1 MREMPIEYR
10 HIKDEDVGEVAKLQA
25 IAFYGQPREED
36 TELMRKNFQPEWTVA
51 AFDDG
56 KPVASVR
63 TLPGMRL
70 MHGTKTPFGLV
81 SPVTC
86 YAAYRR
92 QGHVAKLLRQSLEL
106 MKERGQ
112 PISGLYTPHD
122 ALYRRYGWERAEE
135 KRTLNFD
142 PGRIEFR
149 TPAPTGK
156 TRPATIE
163 DWKTLDAIYRQHV
176 DPLNGAL
183 SRVEN
188 WWRFFVLIDF
198 ESKGKRVRD
207 IVVWVD
213 ESGEDRGY
221 MVYQNRP
228 TGQRDHGEPQQ
239 EIFVRDF
246 VALDAGA
253 YRGLWQHILT
263 HDLASNV
270 VYESHPDDPF
280 VDLCED
286 PFEVTAKRGEGP
298 MIRIVDIAT
307 ALASRP
313 YSGGGSASFTMRIS
327 DDSAPWNEGV
337 WRVEAGEGGM
347 RAKKTDEEPDVELTT
362 NFLAPLYTGFR
373 TAETLAA
380 AGMITA
386 NRTEALAE
394 ITNAF
399 AVGDAPFTQDYY

>member
-1 MREMPIEYR
+1 MSIEYR
-10 HIKDEDVGEVAKLQA
+10 HIKDSEFDALASLETV
-25 IAFYGQPREED
+25 AFYGRSNPED
-36 TELMRKNFQPEWTVA
+36 GKYLRKVTKPEWTLA
-51 AFDDG
+51 AFDEG

-63 TLPGMRL
+63 SIPSARL
-70 MHGTKTPFGLV
+70 MHGTQTPFALI

-86 YAAYRR
+86 QAAYRR
-92 QGHVAKLLRQSLEL
+92 QGHVAELLRQSLEL

-135 KRTLNFD
+135 KRRLNFD
-142 PGRIEFR
+142 PAQLAFR
-149 TPAPTGK
+149 TAAPPGK
-156 TRPATIE
+156 TRPATQD
-163 DWKTLDAIYRQHV
+163 DWKTLDAIYRERV

-183 SRVEN
+183 VREED
-188 WWRFFVLIDF
+188 WWRLAVMADWTDK
-198 ESKGKRVRD
+198 ERRARD
-207 IVVWVD
+207 IVVWAN

-221 MVYQNRP
+221 VVYQNRP
-228 TGQRDHGEPQQ
+228 TGKRATDGWAQQ
-239 EIFVRDF
+239 EIWVRDF

-253 YRGLWQHILT
+253 YRGLWQHVLT

-286 PFEVTAKRGEGP
+286 PFVVTVNRGEGP
-298 MIRIVDIAT
+298 MIRIADVEGAI
-307 ALASRP
+307 ASRP
-313 YSGGGSASFTMRIS
+313 YVGGSSASFTMRIS
-327 DDSAPWNEGV
+327 DGNAPWNEGV

-347 RAKKTDEEPDVELTT
+347 RAQKTDAAPDVEMSV
-362 NFLAPLYTGFR
+362 NFLAPLYTGLR

-380 AGMITA
+380 VGMITVHRA
-386 NRTEALAE
+386 EALTE

-399 AVGDAPFTQDYY
+399 AVADPPYTQDYY

>member
-1 MREMPIEYR
+1 MREMSIEYR
-10 HIKDEDVGEVAKLQA
+10 HIKDEDFEEIAKLEA
-25 IAFYGQPREED
+25 IAFYGRPREED
-36 TELMRKNFQPEWTVA
+36 TALMRKNFQPEWTLA

-63 TLPGMRL
+63 TLPSVRL
-70 MHGTKTPFGLV
+70 MHGTKTPFGLI

-92 QGHVAKLLRQSLEL
+92 QGHVAKLLVRSLEL

-135 KRTLNFD
+135 KRSLSFD
-142 PGRIEFR
+142 PGRLEFR
-149 TPAPTGK
+149 TPAPRGK
-156 TRPATIE
+156 TRPATQD

-183 SRVEN
+183 IRVEN

-198 ESKGKRVRD
+198 ESKGQLERD

-221 MVYQNRP
+221 IVYQNRP
-228 TGQRDHGEPQQ
+228 TGQRDSGWQQQ
-239 EIFVRDF
+239 EIFMRDF

-286 PFEVTAKRGEGP
+286 PFVVTVKRGEGP
-298 MIRIVDIAT
+298 MIRIVDVEGAI
-307 ALASRP
+307 ASRP
-313 YSGGGSASFTMRIS
+313 YSGGSSASFTVRIS
-327 DDSAPWNEGV
+327 DESAPWNEGV
-337 WRVEAGEGGM
+337 WHLEAGEGGM
-347 RAKKTDEEPDVELTT
+347 RAKKTDAAADVEMSV

-380 AGMITA
+380 AGMITVHRA
-386 NRTEALAE
+386 EALAE

-399 AVGDAPFTQDYY
+399 AVTDPPFTQDYY

>member
-1 MREMPIEYR
+1 MRGMPIEYR
-10 HIKDEDVGEVAKLQA
+10 HIKDEDFEEIAKLEA
-25 IAFYGQPREED
+25 IAFYGRPREED
-36 TELMRKNFQPEWTVA
+36 AALMRKNFQPEWTVA

-70 MHGTKTPFGLV
+70 MHGTKTPFGLI

-135 KRTLNFD
+135 KRRLSFD
-142 PGRIEFR
+142 PSKISFR
-149 TPAPTGK
+149 TPPQPGGM
-156 TRPATIE
+156 TRPATLE
-163 DWKTLDAIYRQHV
+163 DWARLDAIYRKRV

-183 SRVEN
+183 VRIEN
-188 WWRFFVLIDF
+188 WWRYFVLIDF
-198 ESKGKRVRD
+198 ESKGQRERD

-213 ESGEDRGY
+213 ESGDDRGY
-221 MVYQNRP
+221 LVYQNRSS
-228 TGQRDHGEPQQ
+228 GQKENGWNQQ
-239 EIFVRDF
+239 EIWIRDF
-246 VALDAGA
+246 TALDAGA

-286 PFEVTAKRGEGP
+286 PFVVTVKRGEGP
-298 MIRIVDIAT
+298 MIRIVDVET
-307 ALASRP
+307 AVGSRP
-313 YSGGGSASFTMRIS
+313 FRGIGSASFTMRIS
-327 DDSAPWNEGV
+327 DESAPWNEGV
-337 WRVEAGEGGM
+337 WRVDAAEGKM
-347 RAKKTDEEPDVELTT
+347 RAEKTDATPHVEMSV

-373 TAETLAA
+373 AA
-380 AGMITA
+380 
-386 NRTEALAE
+386 
-394 ITNAF
+394 
-399 AVGDAPFTQDYY
+399 

>member
-1 MREMPIEYR
+1 MPIEYR
-10 HIKDEDVGEVAKLQA
+10 HIKDEDFEEIAKLEA
-25 IAFYGQPREED
+25 IAFYSRPRDENAA
-36 TELMRKNFQPEWTVA
+36 LMRKNFRPEWTVA
-51 AFDDG
+51 AFDGG

-63 TLPGMRL
+63 TLPGVRL
-70 MHGTKTPFGLV
+70 MHGTKTPFGLI

-135 KRTLNFD
+135 KRHLSFD
-142 PGRIEFR
+142 PGLIEFR
-149 TPAPTGK
+149 TPTPAGK
-156 TRPATIE
+156 TRPAKQD
-163 DWKTLDAIYRQHV
+163 DWPTLDAMYRQHV

-183 SRVEN
+183 VRIEN

-198 ESKGKRVRD
+198 ESKDKRDRD
-207 IVVWVD
+207 IVIWTD

-221 MVYQNRP
+221 VVYQNRS
-228 TGQRDHGEPQQ
+228 TGQMEHGWPKQ
-239 EIFVRDF
+239 EIWVRDF

-263 HDLASNV
+263 HDLASSV
-270 VYESHPDDPF
+270 AYESHPNNPF
-280 VDLCED
+280 VDLVED
-286 PFEVTAKRGEGP
+286 PFVVTVNRGEGP
-298 MIRIVDIAT
+298 MIRIVDVEGAIA
-307 ALASRP
+307 ARP
-313 YSGGGSASFTMRIS
+313 YSGDKTASFTMRIS
-327 DDSAPWNEGV
+327 DESAPWNDGV
-337 WRVEAGEGGM
+337 WRIEAAEGKM
-347 RAKKTDEEPDVELTT
+347 RAEKTDDAPDVEMSV
-362 NFLAPLYTGFR
+362 NYLAPLYTGFR

-386 NRTEALAE
+386 HRAEALAE

-399 AVGDAPFTQDYY
+399 AVADPPFTQDYY

>member
-1 MREMPIEYR
+1 MSIEYR
-10 HIKDEDVGEVAKLQA
+10 FIKDADYEEIAKLQA
-25 IAFYGQPREED
+25 VAFYSQPREED
-36 TELMRKNFQPEWTVA
+36 TALMRKYYPPEWTVA

-70 MHGTKTPFGLV
+70 MHGSKTPFGLI

-92 QGHVAKLLRQSLEL
+92 QGHVAELLRRSLEL

-135 KRTLNFD
+135 KRRLSFD
-142 PGRIEFR
+142 PGDIRFR
-149 TPAPTGK
+149 TPPPAGGV
-156 TRPATIE
+156 TRPVTQE
-163 DWKTLDAIYRQHV
+163 DWARLDTIYRRRV

-183 SRVEN
+183 VRIEN
-188 WWRFFVLIDF
+188 WWRFFVLTDF
-198 ESKGKRVRD
+198 ERKGQPERD

-221 MVYQNRP
+221 VVYQNRSS
-228 TGQRDHGEPQQ
+228 GQRENGWDQQ
-239 EIFVRDF
+239 EIWIRDF
-246 VALDAGA
+246 TALDAGA

-263 HDLASNV
+263 HDLAINV
-270 VYESHPDDPF
+270 VYDAHPDDPF

-286 PFEVTAKRGEGP
+286 PFEVKSQRAEGP
-298 MIRIVDIAT
+298 MIRVVDVEGAI
-307 ALASRP
+307 ASRP
-313 YSGGGSASFTMRIS
+313 YVGGRSASFTMAIR
-327 DDSAPWNEGV
+327 DESAPWNEGV
-337 WRVEAGEGGM
+337 WRVDAAEGQM
-347 RAKKTDEEPDVELTT
+347 RAEKTDAPADVELSV

-373 TAETLAA
+373 TAETLAS
-380 AGMITA
+380 AGMITV
-386 NRTEALAE
+386 NRSEALAE

-399 AVGDAPFTQDYY
+399 SVTDPPYTQDFY